1 MIDLPCSA
9 PEIASGM
16 RKYGPEPAGTGQS
29 VKQEIQTREIVRRL
43 LAIVKPYKGRAFLS
57 LLAMAGTAVT
67 EPLLAKALELLLDKG
82 FGANRVPFSLW
93 LVPLILLSIF
103 VGRGIFTFSTA
114 YLNNW
119 VMSRVLNDLRGMVFD
134 RLLRLPVA
142 RFHEESTGKI
152 INTVIGE
159 VRQVVDMINSVF
171 LAFVRDTLVLLGL
184 LIGLLLLNWRLT
196 LIALVVMP
204 VTGVIVSVT
213 AKRLRRL
220 SRDNQRVTV
229 EMTQVV
235 EEAARGHQVIR
246 VFSGE
251 RYERA
256 RFEQRSRALLGF
268 SQRMTVAAAATVPI
282 TQTATAMAVSVVI
295 VVAMRSGMSQGEF
308 AGFIAMMLLLL
319 APLKSL
325 VGVNGPL
332 QRGMASA
339 ETVFEMI
346 DAPVEADPGTR
357 RIDRASGHLRFE
369 DVGFRYGPDGR
380 AALAGVTL
388 DVMPGQTVALVGI
401 SGGGKSTL
409 VNLITRFYA
418 PTSGRVL
425 LDGVPYE
432 EIRLDSLR
440 AQLAMVSQNV
450 VLFDDTLGANI
461 AYGAAAIDRARLDA
475 AVRAAHLEQVVA
487 ALPEGLDTRIGE
499 NGMRL
504 SGGQRQRVAIARA
517 IYKDAPILILDE
529 ATSALD
535 NESERAVQA
544 ALDTLMTG
552 RTTLVIAHRLSTVER
567 ADRIVVLEQGRIV
580 EAGTHAELIAAAGIY
595 ANLYRLQFTK
605 AEQ

>member
-1 MIDLPCSA
+1 MENSV
-9 PEIASGM
+9 IA
-16 RKYGPEPAGTGQS
+16 
-29 VKQEIQTREIVRRL
+29 RRL
-43 LAIVKPYKGRAFLS
+43 LAIVKPYRARAALS
-57 LLAMAGTAVT
+57 LVAMAGTAAT
-67 EPLLAKALELLLDKG
+67 QPLLGKALELLLDKG
-82 FGANRVPFSLW
+82 FKNKVEFSLW
-93 LVPLILLSIF
+93 LVPAILVSLF
-103 VGRGIFTFSTA
+103 VMRGVFTFATA

-152 INTVIGE
+152 INTVIGD

-171 LAFVRDTLVLLGL
+171 LAFVRDTLVVAGL
-184 LIGLLLLNWRLT
+184 LIGLMLLNWKLT
-196 LIALVVMP
+196 LIALVVVP
-204 VTGVIVSVT
+204 LTAVIVRT
-213 AKRLRRL
+213 TTGRLRRL
-220 SRDNQRVTV
+220 NRDNQRVTG

-251 RYERA
+251 RYERK
-256 RFEQRSRALLGF
+256 RFEARSEALRGF

-282 TQTATAMAVSVVI
+282 TQIATALAVSVVI
-295 VVAMRSGMSQGEF
+295 VIAIRSDMSVGEF
-308 AGFIAMMLLLL
+308 TNFITLMLMLLQ
-319 APLKSL
+319 PLKAL
-325 VGVNGPL
+325 VEVNGPM
-332 QRGMASA
+332 QRGMSAA

-346 DAPVEADPGTR
+346 DAPLEHDTGTTVLGH
-357 RIDRASGHLRFE
+357 ATGHLQF
-369 DVGFRYGPDGR
+369 DNVSFRYSDNNPL
-380 AALAGVTL
+380 ALSGVSL
-388 DVMPGQTVALVGI
+388 DILPGQTVALVGV
-401 SGGGKSTL
+401 SGGGKSTF
-409 VNLITRFYA
+409 VNLVTRFYS
-418 PTSGRVL
+418 PQSGRLL

-432 EIRLDSLR
+432 DISLASLR

-461 AYGAAAIDRARLDA
+461 AYGAEQVDSARLAAAIK
-475 AVRAAHLEQVVA
+475 AAHLSDVVA
-487 ALPEGLDTRIGE
+487 ALPNGVDTMIGE

-544 ALDTLMTG
+544 ALDALMAG

-567 ADRIVVLEQGRIV
+567 ADRIVVMEHGRII
-580 EAGTHAELIAAAGIY
+580 ESGRHAELLAKGGMY
-595 ANLYRLQFTK
+595 ANLYRLQFSE
-605 AEQ
+605 AA

>member
-1 MIDLPCSA
+1 MENSV
-9 PEIASGM
+9 IA
-16 RKYGPEPAGTGQS
+16 K
-29 VKQEIQTREIVRRL
+29 RL
-43 LAIVKPYKGRAFLS
+43 LAIVKPYRARAALS
-57 LLAMAGTAVT
+57 LVAMAGTAAT
-67 EPLLAKALELLLDKG
+67 QPLLGKALELLLDKG
-82 FGANRVPFSLW
+82 FKNKVEFSLW
-93 LVPLILLSIF
+93 LVPAILVSLFIM
-103 VGRGIFTFSTA
+103 RGVFTFATA

-152 INTVIGE
+152 INTVIGD

-171 LAFVRDTLVLLGL
+171 LAFVRDTLVVAGL
-184 LIGLLLLNWRLT
+184 LVGLMLLNWKLT
-196 LIALVVMP
+196 LIALVVVP
-204 VTGVIVSVT
+204 LTAVIVRT
-213 AKRLRRL
+213 TTGRLRRL
-220 SRDNQRVTV
+220 NRDNQRVTG

-251 RYERA
+251 RYERK
-256 RFEQRSRALLGF
+256 RFEARSEALRGF

-282 TQTATAMAVSVVI
+282 TQIATALAVSVVI
-295 VVAMRSGMSQGEF
+295 VIAIRSDMSVGEF
-308 AGFIAMMLLLL
+308 TNFITLMLMLLQ
-319 APLKSL
+319 PLKAL
-325 VGVNGPL
+325 VEVNGPM
-332 QRGMASA
+332 QRGMSAA

-346 DAPVEADPGTR
+346 DAPLEHDSGTKVMGH
-357 RIDRASGHLRFE
+357 AAGHLQFDR
-369 DVGFRYGPDGR
+369 VSFRYSDNNPL
-380 AALAGVTL
+380 ALA
-388 DVMPGQTVALVGI
+388 DVSLEIQPGQTVALVGV
-401 SGGGKSTL
+401 SGGGKSTF
-409 VNLITRFYA
+409 VNLVTRFYS
-418 PTSGRVL
+418 PQSGRLL

-432 EIRLDSLR
+432 DISLASLR

-461 AYGAAAIDRARLDA
+461 AYGAEQVDSARLAAAIK
-475 AVRAAHLEQVVA
+475 AAHLSDVVA
-487 ALPEGLDTRIGE
+487 ALPNGVDTMIGE

-544 ALDTLMTG
+544 ALDALMAG

-567 ADRIVVLEQGRIV
+567 ADRIVVMENGRIV
-580 EAGTHAELIAAAGIY
+580 ESGRHAELLAKGGMY
-595 ANLYRLQFTK
+595 ANLYRLQFSE
-605 AEQ
+605 AA

>member
-1 MIDLPCSA
+1 M
-9 PEIASGM
+9 ENNVIA
-16 RKYGPEPAGTGQS
+16 K
-29 VKQEIQTREIVRRL
+29 RL
-43 LAIVKPYKGRAFLS
+43 LAIVKPYRMRALLS
-57 LLAMAGTAVT
+57 LVAMAGTAAT
-67 EPLLAKALELLLDKG
+67 QPLLGKALELLLDKG
-82 FGANRVPFSLW
+82 FKNKVEFSLW
-93 LVPLILLSIF
+93 LVPAVLISLF
-103 VGRGIFTFSTA
+103 VMRGVFTFATA

-152 INTVIGE
+152 INTVIGD

-171 LAFVRDTLVLLGL
+171 LAFVRDTLVVAGL
-184 LIGLLLLNWRLT
+184 LIGLLMLNWKLT
-196 LIALVVMP
+196 LIALVVVP
-204 VTGVIVSVT
+204 LTAVIVRT
-213 AKRLRRL
+213 TTGRLRSL
-220 SRDNQRVTV
+220 NRDNQRVTG

-251 RYERA
+251 RYERK
-256 RFEQRSRALLGF
+256 RFEARSEALRGF

-282 TQTATAMAVSVVI
+282 TQIATALAVSVVI
-295 VVAMRSGMSQGEF
+295 VIAIRSDMSVGEF
-308 AGFIAMMLLLL
+308 TNFITLMLMLLQ
-319 APLKSL
+319 PLKAL
-325 VGVNGPL
+325 VEVNGPM
-332 QRGMASA
+332 QRGMSAA

-346 DAPVEADPGTR
+346 DAPLEHDSGTR
-357 RIDRASGHLRFE
+357 VLGHARGHLRLE
-369 DVGFRYGPDGR
+369 DVSFRYLDNNPL
-380 AALAGVTL
+380 ALAGVTL
-388 DVMPGQTVALVGI
+388 DIQPGQTVALVGV
-401 SGGGKSTL
+401 SGGGKSTF
-409 VNLITRFYA
+409 VNLVTRFYT
-418 PTSGRVL
+418 PQSGRLL

-432 EIRLDSLR
+432 DISLASLR

-461 AYGAAAIDRARLDA
+461 AYGAEQVDEERLAAAIK
-475 AVRAAHLEQVVA
+475 AAHLSDVVA
-487 ALPEGLDTRIGE
+487 ALPDGADTMIGE

-544 ALDTLMTG
+544 ALDALMAG

-567 ADRIVVLEQGRIV
+567 ADRIVVMEQGRII
-580 EAGTHAELIAAAGIY
+580 ESGRHDELLAAGGMY
-595 ANLYRLQFTK
+595 ANLYRLQFSE
-605 AEQ
+605 AA